1 MNEGKIL
8 WKNRLSVKIPVTMAI
23 IILIVIAAMCSCLS
37 LLTGSTVT
45 KMTEKELNYIADE
58 NAKEVRSYLD
68 SMLVFSQALS
78 LEVQRYQTLNAEE
91 ADKMVQKS
99 LQGVLNNNKI
109 FSSYFAFEP
118 NKFMPDTPN
127 GLSYY
132 AFRDGSGIGLD
143 VLNDYDTYGNADY
156 YLPVKTNLSI
166 HVTEP
171 YEYQLS
177 TGEKV
182 WLITLSYPIVNESG
196 EFLGVANCDIDMSS
210 IAGLSY
216 ADGGYK
222 TSYSYIVTSNGTCLA
237 HTADKGIVGSVP
249 KSVSDYETILKA
261 VANGTSATD
270 KIRNSYSNGKTA
282 LAIHKALNLEG
293 TDVKWSSAFVVN
305 ESEAMGSV
313 TKITLALAGIGMIGL
328 AVLILVSVVA
338 LKKGLAPV
346 DSVMGLA
353 EKMRKGDL
361 SHSNGDVIY
370 KKDEL
375 GLLAKIFSET
385 SEVLGGY
392 INEISEVL
400 ENVASGNLDISIERD
415 FIGDFNKIKLDLCR
429 ILDSLN
435 DTFSEMRVAAEQV
448 ATGAEQF
455 SDGSQSLS
463 QGSIE
468 QASSVEELSAKIMEI
483 TNQVKESAMYANN
496 ANNKAEIIGTE
507 LVNSNKQMNEL
518 LKSIGDITETS
529 SQIGNIIKTIEDIA
543 FQTNILAL
551 NAAVEAARAGEAGKG
566 FAVVAD
572 EVRNLASKSAEAAK
586 NTTVLIESSL
596 HSVQEGA
603 KFAEIAAASLGNVV
617 TGAREIISDIA
628 EISEKTEVQS
638 SSLEEVTTG
647 LEQISSVVQTNAAI
661 AEESAATSQELSAQA
676 QLLKEQIARFIIKKK
691 VF

>member
-1 MNEGKIL
+1 
-8 WKNRLSVKIPVTMAI
+8 
-23 IILIVIAAMCSCLS
+23 
-37 LLTGSTVT
+37 
-45 KMTEKELNYIADE
+45 
-58 NAKEVRSYLD
+58 
-68 SMLVFSQALS
+68 
-78 LEVQRYQTLNAEE
+78 
-91 ADKMVQKS
+91 
-99 LQGVLNNNKI
+99 
-109 FSSYFAFEP
+109 
-118 NKFMPDTPN
+118 
-127 GLSYY
+127 
-132 AFRDGSGIGLD
+132 
-143 VLNDYDTYGNADY
+143 
-156 YLPVKTNLSI
+156 
-166 HVTEP
+166 
-171 YEYQLS
+171 
-177 TGEKV
+177 
-182 WLITLSYPIVNESG
+182 
-196 EFLGVANCDIDMSS
+196 
-210 IAGLSY
+210 
-216 ADGGYK
+216 
-222 TSYSYIVTSNGTCLA
+222 
-237 HTADKGIVGSVP
+237 
-249 KSVSDYETILKA
+249 
-261 VANGTSATD
+261 
-270 KIRNSYSNGKTA
+270 
-282 LAIHKALNLEG
+282 
-293 TDVKWSSAFVVN
+293 
-305 ESEAMGSV
+305 
-313 TKITLALAGIGMIGL
+313 
-328 AVLILVSVVA
+328 
-338 LKKGLAPV
+338 
-346 DSVMGLA
+346 
-353 EKMRKGDL
+353 
-361 SHSNGDVIY
+361 
-370 KKDEL
+370 
-375 GLLAKIFSET
+375 
-385 SEVLGGY
+385 LGGY

-496 ANNKAEIIGTE
+496 ANNKAEIVGTE